1 MKVGFQRNFKN
12 FFINFEEDEI
22 DQSIA
27 SQFNGSLADQA
38 PIEMICIKS
47 NLFPVD

>member
-1 MKVGFQRNFKN
+1 MKVEFQRNFKN

-38 PIEMICIKS
+38 LWLVQFQ
-47 NLFPVD
+47 LFLHL